1 MLPPSYAMTSG
12 QPFAGA
18 VPLGNVIVG
27 AKLIDLPAL
36 VTVMLSVPFVPL
48 FEKVLADALACPIS
62 SRIARWHTR
71 LAEPLLHSGR
81 IGVPNGMLEEAD
93 WLQIIIAWCH
103 QD

>member
-48 FEKVLADALACPIS
+48 FENDAVTDCGGPGSAPAS
-62 SRIARWHTR
+62 
-71 LAEPLLHSGR
+71 
-81 IGVPNGMLEEAD
+81 
-93 WLQIIIAWCH
+93 
-103 QD
+103 